1 MLCSLLGVALLATF
15 ISVLPSEPPMIAG
28 WAGGV
33 TGVAVMIV
41 VVFDIG
47 VAVTPEVGATAIVQ
61 DFVAQCILDGFEQCV
76 FQVNCFSSEFAAD
89 GSQFGFRFV

>member
-1 MLCSLLGVALLATF
+1 MLCSLIGVALLATF

-47 VAVTPEVGATAIVQ
+47 VAVTPEVVATAI
-61 DFVAQCILDGFEQCV
+61 C
-76 FQVNCFSSEFAAD
+76 
-89 GSQFGFRFV
+89 